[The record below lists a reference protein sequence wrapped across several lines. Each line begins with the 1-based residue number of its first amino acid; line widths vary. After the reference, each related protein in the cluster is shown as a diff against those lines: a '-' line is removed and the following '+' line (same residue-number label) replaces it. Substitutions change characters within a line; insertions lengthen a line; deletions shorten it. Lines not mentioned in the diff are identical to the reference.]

1 MMAVYSGDI
10 DIYTF
15 IQLDFFIPERI
26 YIYMIYI
33 YMIGI
38 IYIMGYNPNFKRQLV
53 CLDLCLMN
61 IVN

>member
-26 YIYMIYI
+26 YIYIYI
-33 YMIGI
+33 YIHDWNYIYNGIQSKFQEAIGLFGF
-38 IYIMGYNPNFKRQLV
+38 MFDEH
-53 CLDLCLMN
+53 C
-61 IVN
+61 